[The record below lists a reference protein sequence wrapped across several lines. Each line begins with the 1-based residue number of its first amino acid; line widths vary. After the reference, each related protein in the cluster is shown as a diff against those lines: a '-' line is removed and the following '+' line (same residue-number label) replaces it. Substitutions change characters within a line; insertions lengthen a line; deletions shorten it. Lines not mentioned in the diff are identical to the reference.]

1 MKQSRSNE
9 GKRDGVQVYLDG
21 VAKPIGTFYP
31 RDNGH
36 VGTHAF
42 AYATEWLEN
51 PNFFDLDPQLQPW
64 EGKQFAPPSMQM
76 FGAFADAT
84 PQRWG
89 RMLLDR
95 WEAVSAGLEKR
106 PTRTLDDE
114 AYLLAVEDATRVGA
128 LRFCRDEG
136 SFLEESTLPVP
147 TLKDLRSLADIGL
160 SIDTAEGEQ
169 HPEYASRLAWL
180 ISASAALGGARPKA
194 SYLDTST
201 FVKGATQLWIAKFPA
216 INDDYDVGAGEFL
229 LNQLARKAKIF
240 VPDAKLLRLGGPYST
255 FCVERFDRLETYRYM
270 YASAMTCL
278 ERQDGDDEVSY
289 LDIAELIT
297 RFVDKEMVRCQLE
310 QLFRRVVFNVL
321 TGNRDDHLRNH
332 GFLRKELGWRLSPAF
347 DMNPNPTRK
356 THAIK
361 IDDISAKPDLARV
374 MATAEVYQ
382 LAQTNAAAILD
393 EVASVV
399 STWRDEAIRLRVS
412 RREIQMME
420 DAFMANIPFRR

>member
-1 MKQSRSNE
+1 MKQSRSDE
-9 GKRDGVQVYLDG
+9 GIRDCVQVTLDG
-21 VAKPIGTFYP
+21 FQQVIGTFYP
-31 RDNGH
+31 SYNGH

-42 AYATEWLEN
+42 GYAPTWLEN
-51 PNFFDLDPQLQPW
+51 PNFFNLDPQLQPC
-64 EGKQFAPPSMQM
+64 EGEQFASTSMPM
-76 FGAFADAT
+76 FGALADAT
-84 PQRWG
+84 PNRWG

-95 WEAVSAGLEKR
+95 WEAVSAGMEKR
-106 PTRTLDDE
+106 PIRTLDDA

-128 LRFCRDEG
+128 LRFYRDEG
-136 SFLEESTLPVP
+136 VFLKGSTFPIFS
-147 TLKDLRSLADIGL
+147 LKDLRSLADMCL
-160 SIDTAEGEQ
+160 SIDTPASEQ
-169 HPEYASRLAWL
+169 HREYASRLARL
-180 ISASAALGGARPKA
+180 VSASAALGGARPKA

-201 FVKGATQLWIAKFPA
+201 FVKGATQPWIAKFPA
-216 INDDYDVGAGEFL
+216 ANDDYDVEAWEFL

-255 FCVERFDRLETYRYM
+255 FCVERFDRLENYRYM

-332 GFLRKELGWRLSPAF
+332 GFLRKELGWKLSPAF

-356 THAIK
+356 SHAIR
-361 IDDISAKPDLARV
+361 IDDISAEPDVETV
-374 MATAEVYQ
+374 MATSDVYQ
-382 LAQTNAAAILD
+382 LARTKAPAILD

-399 STWRDEAIRLRVS
+399 STWRHEAIRLRIS
-412 RREIQMME
+412 RREIHMME
-420 DAFMANIPFRR
+420 DAFMANNL